1 VASAL
6 PQSRAVSPQGW
17 VEISSHY
24 SSSKD
29 IAIGRRRQPDLSFS
43 PKTHKVILVLPSH
56 PYLLFALLFLAC
68 LIGKVRAADISD
80 ASSRT
85 SQPDKF
91 LSSPGLIKGGLFMQ
105 GSKKRF
111 EGANELNLESYKT
124 KLEINPAQLTLTRIR
139 NPQPSD
145 EITVKFTLVN
155 GSDKGSTLYFPTS
168 QRMDAVIRDAEGKT
182 IYTWSEDFEFATEPG
197 YSYVN
202 AGERLNY
209 QLKIPFQALR
219 GKVPQGEATIT
230 ASLVNYPE
238 VKAVMPL
245 EIQP

>member
-1 VASAL
+1 M
-6 PQSRAVSPQGW
+6 PIRA
-17 VEISSHY
+17 
-24 SSSKD
+24 
-29 IAIGRRRQPDLSFS
+29 
-43 PKTHKVILVLPSH
+43 
-56 PYLLFALLFLAC
+56 YLLFALLFLTWV
-68 LIGKVRAADISD
+68 IEKTKAADISD

-124 KLEINPAQLTLTRIR
+124 KLEITPAQLTLTRIR
-139 NPQPSD
+139 DPQPSD
-145 EITVKFTLVN
+145 EITIKFTLVN

-168 QRMDAVIRDAEGKT
+168 QRMDAVIRDAEGRT

-245 EIQP
+245 DIQP

>member
-1 VASAL
+1 ML
-6 PQSRAVSPQGW
+6 NRT
-17 VEISSHY
+17 I
-24 SSSKD
+24 
-29 IAIGRRRQPDLSFS
+29 
-43 PKTHKVILVLPSH
+43 
-56 PYLLFALLFLAC
+56 LLFELLFLAC
-68 LIGKVRAADISD
+68 VIGKVEAADISD

-111 EGANELNLESYKT
+111 DGANELNLESYKT
-124 KLEINPAQLTLTRIR
+124 KLEITPAQLTLTRIR
-139 NPQPSD
+139 DPQPSD

-168 QRMDAVIRDAEGKT
+168 QRMDAVIRDSEGKT
-182 IYTWSEDFEFATEPG
+182 IYTWSDDFEFATEPG

-245 EIQP
+245 EIRP

>member
-1 VASAL
+1 MH
-6 PQSRAVSPQGW
+6 SR
-17 VEISSHY
+17 
-24 SSSKD
+24 
-29 IAIGRRRQPDLSFS
+29 
-43 PKTHKVILVLPSH
+43 T
-56 PYLLFALLFLAC
+56 YLLFALLFLTC
-68 LIGKVRAADISD
+68 VIGKVRAADISD
-80 ASSRT
+80 ASART

-124 KLEINPAQLTLTRIR
+124 KLEITPGQLTLKRIR
-139 NPQPSD
+139 DPQPSD
-145 EITVKFTLVN
+145 EIILKFTLVN
-155 GSDKGSTLYFPTS
+155 GSDKGTTLYFPTS

-182 IYTWSEDFEFATEPG
+182 IYTWSEDFEFALEPG

-219 GKVPQGEATIT
+219 GKLPQGQATVT